1 MTTAKAYLE
10 QKKFQQPIV
19 RPNLGYGATGGTGEF
34 KSVGQLFTESQAYK
48 SFITNGQ
55 NQSDNVAIPS
65 LSKQRLPFATKANLT
80 STGADGA
87 LLRDYPIVA
96 PAQVPLTIRDLMNV
110 QGTTAN
116 AIPYIRE
123 TGYTNASATV
133 AETLLKP
140 ESGITFETDT
150 ALVRVIAHF
159 LPVTKQIL
167 DDIPAMANYIDN
179 RLLYGLATTE
189 EAQIL
194 TGDGTGDNLLGLMV
208 DTGAQ
213 TRNAPAGE
221 FRIDTLR
228 RAMTLAYLAGF
239 PATGIVL
246 HPDDL
251 ESIELT
257 KSTTNEYIFQDIN
270 NGDMLINGSTAPR
283 LFGVPIVQS
292 IHMTAGSYL
301 VGAFG
306 LASQIWERESA
317 NVRISDSHADFFTR
331 NMKAVL
337 CEERIAMTTVRPEAF
352 VRGTFATA

>member
-10 QKKFQQPIV
+10 QKKFQQPII
-19 RPNLGYGATGGTGEF
+19 RPNLGFGATGGGAGEF
-34 KSVGQLFTESQAYK
+34 KSIGQLFTESQAYK

-65 LSKQRLPFATKANLT
+65 LSKQRLPFATKATLT

-110 QGTTAN
+110 QGTQAN
-116 AIPYIRE
+116 AIPFIRE
-123 TGYTNASATV
+123 TGYTNASAIAPETTEK
-133 AETLLKP
+133 AESAL
-140 ESGITFETDT
+140 TFETDT
-150 ALVRVIAHF
+150 ALVRVIAHW

-167 DDIPAMANYIDN
+167 DDVGAMANYIDQ
-179 RLLYGLATTE
+179 RLIYGLASTE

-194 TGDGTGDNLLGLMV
+194 LGDGTGDNLLGLLV
-208 DTGAQ
+208 DPNT
-213 TRNAPAGE
+213 TVRNAPAGE

-251 ESIELT
+251 ETIELT
-257 KSTTNEYIFQDIN
+257 KSTTNEYIFADLS
-270 NGDMLINGSTAPR
+270 NGDTLTNGTTPR

-292 IHMTAGSYL
+292 VHITAGTYL

-306 LASQIWERESA
+306 WASQIWEREQA

-352 VRGTFATA
+352 VHGTFATA

>member
-19 RPNLGYGATGGTGEF
+19 RPNLGFGATGGGAGEF
-34 KSVGQLFTESQAYK
+34 KSIGQLFTESQAYK

-80 STGADGA
+80 SIGADGA
-87 LLRDYPIVA
+87 LLRDYPIVP

-110 QGTTAN
+110 QGTNAN

-123 TGYTNASATV
+123 TGYTNASTLV
-133 AETLLKP
+133 GETLLKP
-140 ESGITFETDT
+140 ESGITFETET

-167 DDIPAMANYIDN
+167 DDIPSMSNYIDQ
-179 RLLYGLATTE
+179 RLIYGLATTE
-189 EAQIL
+189 EAQL
-194 TGDGTGDNLLGLMV
+194 LWGDGTGENLLGLMV

-221 FRIDTLR
+221 FRIDTIR

-251 ESIELT
+251 ETIELT
-257 KSTTNEYIFQDIN
+257 KSTTNEYIFADLS
-270 NGDMLINGSTAPR
+270 NGDTLTNGTTPR

-301 VGAFG
+301 VGSFG
-306 LASQIWERESA
+306 LASQIWEREQA